1 MFGEDVE
8 FVVLFSD
15 FDVCDYFPEQDV
27 RRRKT
32 AVVRDGRRF
41 ACDLGKAWCPV
52 VYTYGEVS
60 SEGRLQRCISAT

>member
-1 MFGEDVE
+1 MFGEDLE
-8 FVVLFSD
+8 FVLRFSD

-60 SEGRLQRCISAT
+60 SEGRLRRCTSAT